1 MGVKVGV
8 NGFGR
13 VGRYIVRA
21 CLGYDDI
28 DIVAINS
35 RAKPDILAHF
45 LKYDS
50 VHGKINAE
58 IAVNGDNLLVNDKK
72 IAITH
77 VMSNL
82 SDLPWKELGVD
93 IALESS
99 GRFRNKDEL
108 SGHLTA
114 GAKKVI
120 LAAPGKGID
129 GTFVMGVNEDSYDP
143 AKHHIISN
151 ASCTTNCL
159 APVAKVLHD
168 EFRIVRG
175 LMTTVHAYTMD
186 QRLLDGSHSDLRR
199 GRAAAMSIVPTS
211 TGAAIAVAEV
221 IPDLKGKLGGL
232 ALRVPTP
239 NVSVVDL
246 AVEVGRSV
254 TIKEVNSAMKA
265 ASEGRLKGIMAF
277 CEEELVSIDFTGSPY
292 SSIVDAPLTNVIDG
306 CFVKV
311 FAWYDNESGY
321 ACRMR
326 DLAIYIGGKGF
337 GG

>member
-35 RAKPDILAHF
+35 RAKPDILAHL

-143 AKHHIISN
+143 AKHTIISN

-159 APVAKVLHD
+159 ATVAKVLHD

-211 TGAAIAVAEV
+211 TGAATAVAEV

-246 AVEVGRSV
+246 AVEVGRAV
-254 TIKEVNSAMKA
+254 TIKEVNGALKA

-277 CEEELVSIDFTGSPY
+277 SEEELVSIDFTGSSY

-306 CFVKV
+306 GFVKV

-321 ACRMR
+321 ACRVR
-326 DLAIYIGGKGF
+326 DLAIYIAGKGF